1 MDILLLSSRCANN
14 YYLIQIDTNLL
25 KSDNVVVL
33 NNDRLKFVN
42 LSINLVFY
50 CILLFSIAKLYYAW
64 SLNVSKSVIY
74 IFLSFYLI
82 WYKQPMVFF
91 SL

>member
-25 KSDNVVVL
+25 KSVTVLEL

-42 LSINLVFY
+42 LSSNLIFY
-50 CILLFSIAKLYYAW
+50 CILLFSIAKLYYAL

-74 IFLSFYLI
+74 SYRFT
-82 WYKQPMVFF
+82 
-91 SL
+91 